1 MYEALTDYL
10 PKIQDSDSWV
20 RDTSCYIDYTSTVN
34 EFRKEILTFMD
45 NHPEY
50 ELNRYIDTLRT
61 IGTEWGARGLQK
73 VDVSDL
79 DGKVIMALLMAAER
93 GEYNSQGVI
102 LDLLESGTIQ
112 KWLLRLK
119 ELDN

>member
-34 EFRKEILTFMD
+34 EFRKEILIFMD

-61 IGTEWGARGLQK
+61 IGTEWGTRGLQK

-93 GEYNSQGVI
+93 GEYNSQGLI

>member
-20 RDTSCYIDYTSTVN
+20 RDTSCYIDYTPTVN
-34 EFRKEILTFMD
+34 EFRKEILTFMN

-61 IGTEWGARGLQK
+61 IGTKWGPRGLQR

-79 DGKVIMALLMAAER
+79 DGKVIMALIMAAER

>member
-20 RDTSCYIDYTSTVN
+20 RDTSCYIDYTPTVN
-34 EFRKEILTFMD
+34 EFRKEILTFMN

-61 IGTEWGARGLQK
+61 IGTKWGTRGLQR
-73 VDVSDL
+73 VDVSDRSEERRV
-79 DGKVIMALLMAAER
+79 GKECTEPCITR
-93 GEYNSQGVI
+93 WSPYH
-102 LDLLESGTIQ
+102 
-112 KWLLRLK
+112 
-119 ELDN
+119 